1 MYWVLALGV
10 FRMLSSKKLY
20 NVHKDLMGTFNW
32 GLLNSL
38 QANTFVNVLAQ
49 KNAVAENVFT
59 SCFGLFIIFKLIFEC
74 TILLNML
81 LIT

>member
-20 NVHKDLMGTFNW
+20 NVRKDLMGTFNW

-38 QANTFVNVLAQ
+38 QANTFINVLAQ
-49 KNAVAENVFT
+49 KKNAVAEYVFT
-59 SCFGLFIIFKLIFEC
+59 SCFGLFVIFELIFEC
-74 TILLNML
+74 TINLNML
-81 LIT
+81 LY